1 MFCAVGSTGE
11 AEGGTG
17 SAPPPATDA
26 TVAPPAAVTGAASVG
41 GSATSPRTPPLAAG
55 RTAIRPTEEDDIRN
69 TFLGASCKMRP
80 RGVALRI
87 NEQTRRAE
95 PARRSDAARAE
106 KARRAEEERLRS
118 VALDEY
124 EAAHVAIWAQAT
136 AVVNVKALIP
146 VILDQATNTYTKW
159 RGMFLTVLGKYALT
173 RHVLED
179 EAFPTRPAWVQADC
193 VVLTWI
199 HGTVSGDLQQ
209 SLMMR
214 QRPAREAWCYLED
227 EFLGQRESR
236 ALLLETQFRNFRQDS
251 LTITDYCRRLESM
264 AASLAE
270 FGDPIGDRQLVLT
283 LLRGLSGKFRHM
295 VSILKMHRP
304 FPTFAEARTHLLLEE
319 MEIDARP
326 PSPPAALVAAP
337 RPAANTGGPT
347 APRYGA
353 PTPPTRP
360 HGAPSGGQQGAPTGG
375 QRSGRR
381 RGRGGRG
388 GQQQQQQPAAGA
400 PPGFSHAS
408 TGMHPSFAHPWAG
421 TLQMWPYG
429 RPPPAPPAFTA
440 VPQYGYGSSFSGV
453 PSGGAYGSGYT
464 APPSLY
470 VYGGAAPA
478 FQGPS
483 PAYQVSQPA
492 PWNPVH
498 GGAWTQDSLAQSFN
512 TMTLTPPAPSEWYAD
527 SGAGSHMTADA
538 GNLST
543 MSPPSSFTPSS
554 IIVGNG
560 ALLPVTATGSHIFSS
575 PHRNLVLNNV
585 LVSPNIVK
593 NLISIRRFTTDN
605 NCSIEFDPFG
615 LSVKDLQTRNVI
627 ARCNSS
633 GDLYPFFPPAT
644 STSALL
650 AAPTSLWHRRLG
662 HLGREALSK
671 LISSSVIS
679 CNKDDLHH
687 ICHACQLGHHTRL
700 PFGSSSSRAS
710 HNFDLIH
717 CDLWTSP
724 IVSVSG
730 YKYYLVIL
738 DDCSH
743 YIWTFPLRLKSET
756 FSTLSNFFAFIH
768 TQFGTTIKSIQC
780 DNGREFDN
788 STARTF
794 FLSHGVALRMSCPY
808 TSQQNGRAERSLRTI
823 NNIMRSLLFQA
834 SLPPVYWVEALHTAT
849 YLVNRLPT
857 KTLASSTPYTHLH
870 STQPSYDHLKVF
882 GYPGSSDVARR
893 AWHCACACACC
904 QVPVR
909 SCTAEPWNTVAQLA
923 PDRRYCP
930 CASRTGCCQ

>member
-1 MFCAVGSTGE
+1 MA
-11 AEGGTG
+11 
-17 SAPPPATDA
+17 
-26 TVAPPAAVTGAASVG
+26 
-41 GSATSPRTPPLAAG
+41 
-55 RTAIRPTEEDDIRN
+55 DDD
-69 TFLGASCKMRP
+69 
-80 RGVALRI
+80 
-87 NEQTRRAE
+87 
-95 PARRSDAARAE
+95 DAARAE

-124 EAAHVAIWAQAT
+124 EAAHVAIWVQAT

-337 RPAANTGGPT
+337 RPAANIGGPA

-360 HGAPSGGQQGAPTGG
+360 H
-375 QRSGRR
+375 
-381 RGRGGRG
+381 
-388 GQQQQQQPAAGA
+388 
-400 PPGFSHAS
+400 
-408 TGMHPSFAHPWAG
+408 GMHPSFAHPWAG

-429 RPPPAPPAFTA
+429 HPPPAPPAFTA

-464 APPSLY
+464 APPSPY

-538 GNLST
+538 G
-543 MSPPSSFTPSS
+543 
-554 IIVGNG
+554 
-560 ALLPVTATGSHIFSS
+560 
-575 PHRNLVLNNV
+575 
-585 LVSPNIVK
+585 
-593 NLISIRRFTTDN
+593 
-605 NCSIEFDPFG
+605 
-615 LSVKDLQTRNVI
+615 
-627 ARCNSS
+627 
-633 GDLYPFFPPAT
+633 
-644 STSALL
+644 
-650 AAPTSLWHRRLG
+650 
-662 HLGREALSK
+662 
-671 LISSSVIS
+671 
-679 CNKDDLHH
+679 
-687 ICHACQLGHHTRL
+687 
-700 PFGSSSSRAS
+700 
-710 HNFDLIH
+710 
-717 CDLWTSP
+717 
-724 IVSVSG
+724 
-730 YKYYLVIL
+730 
-738 DDCSH
+738 
-743 YIWTFPLRLKSET
+743 
-756 FSTLSNFFAFIH
+756 FAN
-768 TQFGTTIKSIQC
+768 Q
-780 DNGREFDN
+780 
-788 STARTF
+788 
-794 FLSHGVALRMSCPY
+794 
-808 TSQQNGRAERSLRTI
+808 ERDR
-823 NNIMRSLLFQA
+823 
-834 SLPPVYWVEALHTAT
+834 
-849 YLVNRLPT
+849 
-857 KTLASSTPYTHLH
+857 
-870 STQPSYDHLKVF
+870 
-882 GYPGSSDVARR
+882 
-893 AWHCACACACC
+893 
-904 QVPVR
+904 QV
-909 SCTAEPWNTVAQLA
+909 Q
-923 PDRRYCP
+923 
-930 CASRTGCCQ
+930 